1 MASVGSEGPAVD
13 LAAVAN
19 HLAAP
24 EPEMAAVE
32 EQEEEDVVLAAAAP
46 VNAEEE
52 AVAPASKAASGA
64 FAQVGGVLLGLCGL
78 AALLAGAVLVSQA
91 VAARSSGEA
100 GSFSLPAFPAAVS
113 RIWRRA
119 EYETVAEEGAQD
131 AVAGIRV

>member
-46 VNAEEE
+46 VEAEE
-52 AVAPASKAASGA
+52 AVAPASKTASGA